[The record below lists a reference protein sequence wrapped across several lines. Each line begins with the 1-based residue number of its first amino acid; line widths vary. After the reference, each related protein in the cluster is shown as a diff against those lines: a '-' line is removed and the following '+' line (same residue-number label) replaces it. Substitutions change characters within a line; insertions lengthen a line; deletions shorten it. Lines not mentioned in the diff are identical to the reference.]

1 MNGNTSGPVASRL
14 VFLSDLQK
22 LNIGDKFSQS
32 VERYNISAATLI
44 LKHAYPTNSTA
55 IANVNVDHVLES
67 LQATDTHTGAW
78 VNIIGYITPAPVVSD
93 VAKQGPRGKPNTQ
106 MKAASGSG
114 ELVGKRKGKAR
125 DAGML
130 KKMEEGVHV
139 QAVMLWSAGVIKLGS
154 YELAVE
160 KMHKAL
166 GVG

>member
-32 VERYNISAATLI
+32 VERYSISTGTLV
-44 LKHAYPTNSTA
+44 LKHAHPPTSMA

-67 LQATDTHTGAW
+67 LQATDTQTGAW
-78 VNIIGYITPAPVVSD
+78 VNVIGYVTPAPVVSD
-93 VAKQGPRGKPNTQ
+93 VAKQGPRGQPDTR

-114 ELVGKRKGKAR
+114 ERVGKRKGKAR
-125 DAGML
+125 DGGML
-130 KKMEEGVHV
+130 RKMEEGVHV
-139 QAVMLWSAGVIKLGS
+139 QAVMLWSAGVIQLGS